1 MPRCCFLDPLCQF
14 WNLAHKSR
22 WQDPPVYVWACLS
35 TTHWSL
41 HPSGARC
48 GGIGDPWN
56 CGLQKVLLARF
67 WRKGRR
73 RIRSAGMG
81 ERGWLCK
88 GRSQV
93 PCGFRREG
101 GDGVGGADS
110 ALKPNPERSNA
121 ADPVQGNWVGLLG
134 GSDPDW
140 VAWRGM
146 DTVVSNFLL
155 LISPGKVGAVE
166 LRRCYW
172 GWGGEA
178 RAAHM
183 GQELWAVWLATCTPV
198 PSLSLDFQPTHS
210 TPKSS
215 GSQGAPRGCRALEKQ
230 SPDFPQAPG

>member
-1 MPRCCFLDPLCQF
+1 MYGLVYPPRTGASIHLELGVGVLETPGTVDSRRCFSPGF
-14 WNLAHKSR
+14 
-22 WQDPPVYVWACLS
+22 
-35 TTHWSL
+35 
-41 HPSGARC
+41 GA
-48 GGIGDPWN
+48 
-56 CGLQKVLLARF
+56 
-67 WRKGRR
+67 
-73 RIRSAGMG
+73 
-81 ERGWLCK
+81 
-88 GRSQV
+88 
-93 PCGFRREG
+93 REG
-101 GDGVGGADS
+101 GGSVLQGWGREDGFAKGGARYRVASAERVVMGWGGADS